1 MIDKLM
7 AYIESENYMYALI
20 IIVVSV
26 AYNSFKFLD
35 AYHAYKK
42 RRIIDL
48 ENTIKSRHI
57 SAAFRKNIRDEIE
70 TEHFKCIYGPRV
82 NKKCIDEIF
91 SIYEMLKGRI
101 AFRHFISAARLSQ
114 NIFDIGCASPKR
126 LKPGLMEIIFG
137 IYHLSF
143 GFIFFF
149 IGVFMAIYILI
160 AVNTLSLAEM
170 KAFVPSIFFIVTGWI
185 MLYQG
190 APIYSIRLIN
200 SELRKQSST
209 DTQ

>member
-48 ENTIKSRHI
+48 ENTVKSRHI
-57 SAAFRKNIRDEIE
+57 STAFRKNIRDEIE
-70 TEHFKCIYGPRV
+70 SEHFKCIYGPRV
-82 NKKCIDEIF
+82 NKECIDEIF

-101 AFRHFISAARLSQ
+101 AFRHFIRAARLRP
-114 NIFDIGCASPKR
+114 NIFDITCDKPKQ
-126 LKPGLMEIIFG
+126 LKPDTMDTIFG

-143 GFIFFF
+143 GLIFFF
-149 IGVFMAIYILI
+149 LGLFMAIYII
-160 AVNTLSLAEM
+160 INMDTVSLVYI
-170 KAFVPSIFFIVTGWI
+170 KALVPSIFFSITGWI
-185 MLYQG
+185 MLYLG
-190 APIYSIRLIN
+190 APIYSARLIN
-200 SELRKQSST
+200 SELRKQNST
-209 DTQ
+209 DTR